1 MTNILT
7 NFALFI
13 KALHRPAHD
22 AQIAIL
28 LLIFRAVEDLGQWH
42 SSELQVFGNGSIEL
56 VLQQLMKKETVDFKK
71 NKEDE
76 WGSSKGEKEREEI
89 CNYITISKIKENLKP
104 TTL

>member
-1 MTNILT
+1 MFLLFWVFSFLYKEKSQARTWLTSLLILS
-7 NFALFI
+7 LFI

-56 VLQQLMKKETVDFKK
+56 VLQQLMKKETVDLKK
-71 NKEDE
+71 KQRR
-76 WGSSKGEKEREEI
+76 WMREF
-89 CNYITISKIKENLKP
+89 
-104 TTL
+104 